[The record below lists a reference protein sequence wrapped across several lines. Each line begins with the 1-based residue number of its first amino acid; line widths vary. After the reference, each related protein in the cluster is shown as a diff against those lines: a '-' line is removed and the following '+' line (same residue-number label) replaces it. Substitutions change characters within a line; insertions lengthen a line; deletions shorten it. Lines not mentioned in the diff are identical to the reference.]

1 MRQRRLVV
9 WGALGMLVATL
20 ALAHLAEARAGRG
33 GFSGSRGSR
42 SFSAPRAPVA
52 PLAPAP
58 APSQPGVPG
67 AAPARPGG
75 LLGGFGGMLGG
86 LLLGGLIGSLISG
99 GGFGGGF
106 GLLEILV
113 VGGLVFFVMS
123 RLRSRQ
129 PAPALASGYGTGG
142 VPAVEAA
149 RPAPGGVAVAP
160 SDDDDLARGAEAIR
174 VMDAGFDPSAVARGA
189 ADLFRRVQEAWSRR
203 DLGPVRAQLTDELWT
218 ALEADLARLRA
229 AGQINRLDRLDVRG
243 ADVTEAWQEYGQD
256 FATVRLRASAV
267 DVTVDE
273 RTGALVE
280 GDPATPVAF
289 EEFWT
294 LTRPVGPGAWRL
306 SAIQQPPA

>member
-1 MRQRRLVV
+1 
-9 WGALGMLVATL
+9 MLVATL

-42 SFSAPRAPVA
+42 SYSAPRTPAA
-52 PLAPAP
+52 PLAPTP
-58 APSQPGVPG
+58 APSRPSTPG

-75 LLGGFGGMLGG
+75 LLGGFGGVLGG

-113 VGGLVFFVMS
+113 VGGLAFFVMS
-123 RLRSRQ
+123 RLRNRQ
-129 PAPALASGYGTGG
+129 PAPAMASGYGTGG
-142 VPAVEAA
+142 VSAAEAD
-149 RPAPGGVAVAP
+149 RSAPGSVAVAL

-174 VMDAGFDPSAVARGA
+174 VMDPGFDPSAVARGA

-203 DLGPVRAQLTDELWT
+203 DLGPVRGALTDELVA

-229 AGQINRLDRLDVRG
+229 AGHINRLDRLDVRG

-280 GDPATPVAF
+280 GDPAMPVAF
-289 EEFWT
+289 EEYWT

-306 SAIQQPPA
+306 SAIQQPPAASSR